1 MPHGVANSIILPH
14 AMRFNADTTAS
25 QLAPAAEAMG
35 IAPNGRRPEAVVEA
49 AAQKVYELVGQMN
62 LPRLA
67 QLAFQS
73 RTVQNNP
80 KPIADP
86 AQIEALLRAA
96 W

>member
-1 MPHGVANSIILPH
+1 MNLPRHLRDAGVNE
-14 AMRFNADTTAS
+14 AD
-25 QLAPAAEAMG
+25 
-35 IAPNGRRPEAVVEA
+35 
-49 AAQKVYELVGQMN
+49 

-80 KPIADP
+80 KPITDP